1 MKTEI
6 QWSLSYNKSEEETK
20 RLKVEIIR
28 GIFVRQVWRK
38 PVSSCL
44 GYTLDNSQVEYCL
57 GPFPPGRIPRIQIKF
72 EMIFIFFAHFSTST
86 LMDLKTLQ
94 THTHTHTHTVVQW
107 WSICLPGQEMQVP
120 YLGQEDPLEKEMET
134 HSSIL
139 AGKSLGQRSLV
150 GYSPWGRKRV
160 RHDLATKQ

>member
-94 THTHTHTHTVVQW
+94 THTHTHTHTHTQW
-107 WSICLPGQEMQVP
+107 CSGEVSACQGRRCRSHIWVRKIPWRRKWKPTPAFL
-120 YLGQEDPLEKEMET
+120 LGNPLDRGAWRATVHGVAKESDMT
-134 HSSIL
+134 
-139 AGKSLGQRSLV
+139 
-150 GYSPWGRKRV
+150 
-160 RHDLATKQ
+160 